1 MLEEVDGG
9 TGETYVTFTTIKIF
23 RKNIMLSER
32 SQSEK
37 NTQSNMIREECLCAD
52 IEGHQLP
59 GELRTQ
65 FLQF

>member
-37 NTQSNMIREECLCAD
+37 THKAI
-52 IEGHQLP
+52 
-59 GELRTQ
+59 
-65 FLQF
+65 